1 MKLIQFIL
9 ALFLISDTV
18 NASGWNDYSLD
29 IGDGYMVFRANSM
42 DVCIGQAGGS
52 IILYPQD
59 YAEVGPV
66 VAYEV
71 KNEYILTKNAGRVP
85 RNLFEGDTSE
95 NVDYGKEWYFV
106 IPKATDEPLGPYAKA
121 DFLDVLKEKGIQ
133 NVDWVEPKNPN
144 FWTPL
149 LGGLF
154 FLVVAIPILTIK
166 YFYISIPLVICV
178 VWAIRRFL
186 KRRKKH
192 NKSWEATANA
202 APPL

>member
-1 MKLIQFIL
+1 LYKLPL
-9 ALFLISDTV
+9 AVHLTV
-18 NASGWNDYSLD
+18 GWNDYSLD

-71 KNEYILTKNAGRVP
+71 KNEYILTKNAGRIP
-85 RNLFEGDTSE
+85 RNLFEGDTFE

-149 LGGLF
+149 FGSLMF
-154 FLVVAIPILTIK
+154 IAIAIPILAIK
-166 YFYISIPLVICV
+166 YFYISIPMVALLVWGI
-178 VWAIRRFL
+178 IRLL
-186 KRRKKH
+186 KKRKQ
-192 NKSWEATANA
+192 NKA
-202 APPL
+202 AHTNPLPAE